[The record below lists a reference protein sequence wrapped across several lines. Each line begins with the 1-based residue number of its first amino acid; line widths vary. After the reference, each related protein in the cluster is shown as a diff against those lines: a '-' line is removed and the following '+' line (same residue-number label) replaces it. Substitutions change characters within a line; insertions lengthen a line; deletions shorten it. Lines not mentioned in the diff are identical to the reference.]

1 VRGAR
6 PPSVV
11 RGEIWLV
18 NLDPTIEREI
28 RKTRPVVIV
37 SPPEIHDYLD
47 TIIVAPITSSSSP
60 APYRIET
67 HLPKKLGRIV
77 LDQIRTIDKLRLVR
91 RMTALDPTALERCLQ
106 GLRELFD
113 P

>member
-1 VRGAR
+1 MRSTR
-6 PPSVV
+6 PRSVV

-18 NLDPTIEREI
+18 NLDPTIGREI

-47 TIIVAPITSSSSP
+47 TIIVAPITSGSSP

-67 HLPKKLGRIV
+67 TVPKKSGRIV

-91 RMTALDPTALERCLQ
+91 RMTALDSTALEHCLR

>member
-1 VRGAR
+1 MRGAR

-91 RMTALDPTALERCLQ
+91 RMTALDRTALERCLQ